1 MSAIEE
7 SVEVR
12 VPLRTA
18 YDQWTQF
25 EEFPRFMDG
34 VEEVRQL
41 DDTRLHWRASIGGVT
56 REWDAQITEQVP
68 DERVAWQATD
78 GHPNDGMVRFEA
90 MGPEETRVIL
100 QMEHEPEGF
109 LETVGDKLGMVS
121 RQAKSNLKRFKEMM
135 ESQQDAS
142 GEWRG
147 EVKQGRTAQATAGD
161 AGVVHETEV
170 PAGWVSG
177 AGPGTHDTEGA
188 THPSQTDDSTVALPD
203 YARESDVDMAQGL
216 GHDADSPASGEASGP
231 TPETRDAMDDHPR
244 R

>member
-1 MSAIEE
+1 MSTIEE

-12 VPLRTA
+12 VPLRAA

-68 DERVAWQATD
+68 DQRIAWQAID
-78 GHPNDGMVRFEA
+78 GHPNDGVVRFESISA
-90 MGPEETRVIL
+90 DETRVIL
-100 QMEHEPEGF
+100 QMEHEPEGL
-109 LETVGDKLGMVS
+109 LENVGDKLGLVKH
-121 RQAKSNLKRFKEMM
+121 QTKGDLKRFKQMM
-135 ESQQDAS
+135 ESQKDAS
-142 GEWRG
+142 GQWRG
-147 EVKQGRTAQATAGD
+147 KVTQSRTTGA
-161 AGVVHETEV
+161 
-170 PAGWVSG
+170 PSG
-177 AGPGTHDTEGA
+177 NTEGA
-188 THPSQTDDSTVALPD
+188 THPSHADEPTVGLPD
-203 YARESDVDMAQGL
+203 YAREHDVDMAQGL
-216 GHDADSPASGEASGP
+216 GHETASPASGEADGP